1 MQAFPL
7 CAVYGCR
14 SIPTLAR
21 SQPYYRPCK
30 FSMSEDTTE
39 LLDTQIISYALKG
52 LPDLSVTGKA
62 ISAITANEF
71 LLVQSINPAQANYYV
86 PLLSKIHFP
95 ESTDGIGPTSAR
107 LNRDHPFRKMIT
119 DQVRLEFGNEF
130 PTIIEYG
137 NLAIAMLIN
146 KRISALFDEAIKF
159 LDKAQKKTI
168 RRRFRFLLENEITCF
183 PLSKNAISIGMELLQ
198 AFSTKH
204 KLKANFRNSLNDILV
219 FATAIDASAKL
230 VTADALFSEF
240 AAKHFEAHSSR
251 QEDIIT
257 VDFRE
262 ILRPAS
268 TRSTESKGYINKG
281 WQVSFRNYHWGVG

>member
-1 MQAFPL
+1 MP
-7 CAVYGCR
+7 
-14 SIPTLAR
+14 
-21 SQPYYRPCK
+21 
-30 FSMSEDTTE
+30 EDTLE

-52 LPDLSVTGKA
+52 YPTWSVTGKA

-71 LLVQSINPAQANYYV
+71 LLVQSANPAQANYYV
-86 PLLSKIHFP
+86 LLLSRIHFP
-95 ESTDGIGPTSAR
+95 ESTDGVGPMNAR

-130 PTIIEYG
+130 PAIVVYG

-168 RRRFRFLLENEITCF
+168 RKRFDFLLKNGVTCF
-183 PLSKNAISIGMELLQ
+183 PLSKSAISIGMELLQ
-198 AFSTKH
+198 AFRAKH
-204 KLKANFRNSLNDILV
+204 NLKANFRNSLSDILV

-230 VTADALFSEF
+230 VTSDALLSEF
-240 AAKHFEAHSSR
+240 ASKYFEAPFSR

-262 ILRPAS
+262 KFRPAS
-268 TRSTESKGYINKG
+268 RKSAESKGYINKG
-281 WQVSFRNYHWGVG
+281 WQVSYRNYHWGAG